1 MPLSSKFRA
10 CDFTPLS
17 WVNATG
23 FARATA
29 HVASTGTGTLVA
41 AVDITTAVPNT
52 HYDVRVIQTPRPSI
66 GCAPGAP
73 GVIVGS
79 LQTDAVGAATT
90 TLQGPIQSGA
100 TGAWV
105 IVERPVGVLA
115 EPGRVLHDDVRR
127 VDLTSRRKD
136 FGDFSPRGA
145 PGTLKLEH
153 VPLSPGGPS

>member
-1 MPLSSKFRA
+1 MTKLTPTVFLAAAASSLGLLFATSVAAPHAAAAPPSASAAVMPLSSKFRA

-23 FARATA
+23 YARATA

-41 AVDITTAVPNT
+41 AVDINTAVPNT
-52 HYDVRVIQTPRPSI
+52 HYDVRVIQMPRPSF

-73 GVIVGS
+73 GVVVGS

-90 TLQGPIQSGA
+90 TLQGPLQSGA

-105 IVERPVGVLA
+105 IV
-115 EPGRVLHDDVRR
+115 
-127 VDLTSRRKD
+127 
-136 FGDFSPRGA
+136 
-145 PGTLKLEH
+145 
-153 VPLSPGGPS
+153 